1 MGWGIYNGQ
10 LRHGSQFV
18 DEKYA
23 NGKSKFESGDII
35 SVMLDME
42 EGTLSYS
49 KNGEYLGIAF
59 QSEELKQG
67 VFFPA
72 VSPVFEKDSLEI
84 SKPVHED

>member
-1 MGWGIYNGQ
+1 MNEY
-10 LRHGSQFV
+10 
-18 DEKYA
+18 YA
-23 NGKSKFESGDII
+23 NGKSKFEGGDII

-67 VFFPA
+67 VFYPA

-84 SKPVHED
+84 SKPIHED